1 MRIGATVWMKD
12 NVMGEHNRAP
22 GRIQLIA
29 RAINPIAT
37 IKSIWSHRALIKQFT
52 RREIEGRYRG
62 SYLGLLWS
70 FITPLIMLA
79 VYSFVFGVI
88 FKARWPHERGGG
100 LAGFALV
107 IFAGQIAFQ
116 LIAEPVS
123 RASGLITGVPNFV
136 KKVVFPLQ
144 ILPLSVV
151 GAAAFHAVIAI
162 TIIAIAS
169 FFINGWIPWTFIL
182 VPFASLPLL
191 LLGAGLGW
199 FIASLGV
206 YLRDIGFV
214 VGVALQVLFFATP
227 IFYPL
232 SAVPEEYR
240 QWLAMNPLIPGVEL
254 MRACMVT
261 GDIPGWATWSA
272 AYAVGLLTAQLG
284 YAWFDITRKG
294 FADVV

>member
-1 MRIGATVWMKD
+1 MAANPM
-12 NVMGEHNRAP
+12 A
-22 GRIQLIA
+22 
-29 RAINPIAT
+29 AIRDV
-37 IKSIWSHRALIKQFT
+37 WSHRSLIGQFT

-70 FITPLIMLA
+70 FITPMIMIA
-79 VYSFVFGVI
+79 VYAFVFGVV
-88 FKARWPHERGGG
+88 FKARWPQAPGGG

-107 IFAGQIAFQ
+107 MFAGQIAFQ
-116 LIAEPVS
+116 LVAEPVG
-123 RASGLITGVPNFV
+123 RAANLITGVPNFV

-151 GAAAFHAVIAI
+151 GAAGFHAFIAMSI
-162 TIIAIAS
+162 LAIAS
-169 FFINGWIPWTFIL
+169 LCINGVVPWTFIL
-182 VPFASLPLL
+182 VPFATLPLL
-191 LLGAGLGW
+191 LLGSGLSW
-199 FIASLGV
+199 FFASLGV
-206 YLRDIGFV
+206 YLRDVGFV

-254 MRACMVT
+254 MRACMIT
-261 GDIPGWATWSA
+261 GDMPGWATWFA
-272 AYAVGLLTAQLG
+272 AYAVGIGAAQLG
-284 YAWFDITRKG
+284 YAWFGITRKG